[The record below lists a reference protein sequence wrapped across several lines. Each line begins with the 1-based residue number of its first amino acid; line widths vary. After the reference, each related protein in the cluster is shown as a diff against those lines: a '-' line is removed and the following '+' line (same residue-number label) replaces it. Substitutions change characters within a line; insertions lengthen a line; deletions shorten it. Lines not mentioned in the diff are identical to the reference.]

1 MEETQI
7 AFPAT
12 NWDILCGRLATQTE
26 NYFQFFSLIRIS
38 QQPNIITEAKIHK
51 QKNITDPRLQ
61 NLTFWKK
68 PERSE
73 ESCGTLSGW
82 EIRTTSSQVNVYVLA
97 ADTETEWV
105 LNFTNLL
112 NLVEVWDGEENGVVN
127 VMGKAWEGLEM
138 KREGILWERWR

>member
-12 NWDILCGRLATQTE
+12 NSDILCGRLATQTE
-26 NYFQFFSLIRIS
+26 NCFQFFSLIRIS

-73 ESCGTLSGW
+73 ESCGTLSG
-82 EIRTTSSQVNVYVLA
+82 
-97 ADTETEWV
+97 
-105 LNFTNLL
+105 
-112 NLVEVWDGEENGVVN
+112 
-127 VMGKAWEGLEM
+127 
-138 KREGILWERWR
+138 